1 MFLSLLQT
9 GAKDTFIFSLRL
21 LIGFRLAKIHFM
33 RPPGKKFQV
42 FQMHLREKSCC
53 RGDIFISI
61 LRRRRR
67 IRRRREKHYCKKRK
81 L

>member
-33 RPPGKKFQV
+33 RPPGKKLSLSTV
-42 FQMHLREKSCC
+42 FAGKELLS
-53 RGDIFISI
+53 
-61 LRRRRR
+61 RRY
-67 IRRRREKHYCKKRK
+67 IYIDPAPPPKNKEKKRK
-81 L
+81 TLLQKRKL